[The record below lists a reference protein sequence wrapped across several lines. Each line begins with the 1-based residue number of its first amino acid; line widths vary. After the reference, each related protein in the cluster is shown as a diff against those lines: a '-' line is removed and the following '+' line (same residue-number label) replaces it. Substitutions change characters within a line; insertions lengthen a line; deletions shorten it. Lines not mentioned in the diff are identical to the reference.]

1 MRSLRHLSQAPGPAC
16 AEHRPCAIFGH
27 PVFVYPLLFF
37 MEPFSRTTEGIRIS
51 VRPFYLIGQSDPA
64 LGRYVF
70 VYHVRIENQG
80 PLPAQLLWRH
90 WRIHD
95 RTGGDQEIE
104 GAGVVGETPLVETG
118 GLYEYESF
126 CVLEGPSGSME
137 GSYQFS
143 RPDGSRFSA
152 AIPRFLLRVYEA

>member
-1 MRSLRHLSQAPGPAC
+1 MRSPHHPWQPSGPAC
-16 AEHRPCAIFGH
+16 AERARRAIFGNRYS
-27 PVFVYPLLFF
+27 FTRSFF

-64 LGRYVF
+64 RGRYVF
-70 VYHVRIENQG
+70 VYHVRIENHG

-95 RTGGDQEIE
+95 RVGGDQEVE
-104 GAGVVGETPLVETG
+104 GAGVVGDTPLVETG

-126 CVLEGPSGSME
+126 CVIEGPSGSME

-143 RPDGSRFSA
+143 RPDGSRFNA